1 MNPIDIIN
9 RYYDKNSNAYAILVA
24 HGKKVAAKSLDIAG
38 QVPHF
43 EPDSDFIEEAALLHD
58 IGMFLT
64 RSPSLDCHG
73 DHPYVSHGYLG
84 RELLEKEGLKRHALV
99 CERHVGVGITRED
112 IRQQNLPLPDRDM
125 LPISIEEE
133 IICYADKFFSK
144 NGGIDGKEKS
154 VDQILETLEPYGQ
167 DKVIR
172 FKNWMKLFHK

>member
-9 RYYDKNSNAYAILVA
+9 RYYDNTSKAYHILVS
-24 HGKKVAAKSLDIAG
+24 HGEKVAAKALSIARRVSHLD
-38 QVPHF
+38 
-43 EPDSDFIEEAALLHD
+43 PDTDFIKEAALLHD

-73 DHPYVSHGYLG
+73 DYPYVSHGYLG
-84 RELLEKEGLKRHALV
+84 RELLENEGFKQHALV
-99 CERHVGVGITRED
+99 CERHIGVGITRED

-144 NGGIDGKEKS
+144 NGGINGGEKS
-154 VDQILETLEPYGQ
+154 VHQILETLGPYGQ
-167 DKVIR
+167 DKVAR
-172 FKNWMKLFHK
+172 FKKWMEMFHR